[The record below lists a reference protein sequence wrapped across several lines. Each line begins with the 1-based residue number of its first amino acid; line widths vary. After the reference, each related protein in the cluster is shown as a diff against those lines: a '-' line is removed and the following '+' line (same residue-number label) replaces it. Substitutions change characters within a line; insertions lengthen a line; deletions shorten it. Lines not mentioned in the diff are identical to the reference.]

1 MINAKTYQVSFE
13 VEGPMAIFTRPD
25 SGATFVSY
33 PAPTFSALR
42 GMFDCVAWLKTAY
55 IRPTKVEICR
65 PIQFQRY
72 ATNYGGALRKAE
84 QARTGSSYQLFATV
98 LVDVC
103 YRVHGEARG
112 RDDAPEETNHLH
124 YLQEKFNRRLK
135 QGRLYR
141 TPCLGWSEFTPSYF
155 GPLREGT
162 KCLDDLQIEIPS
174 MLHSVFDRESRGAIA
189 PQFRQNLRV
198 ESGVLHFAQ

>member
-1 MINAKTYQVSFE
+1 MSEPYLVSFE
-13 VEGPMAIFTRPD
+13 IAGPMAIFTRPD

-33 PAPTFSALR
+33 PAPTFSSLR

-55 IRPTKVEICR
+55 IRPRSVEICR

-72 ATNYGGALRKAE
+72 ATNYGGPLRKAE
-84 QARTGSSYQLFATV
+84 QIRTGSSYQLFATI

-103 YRVHGEARG
+103 YRVHGQVRAREASSG
-112 RDDAPEETNHLH
+112 VHNHLH
-124 YLQEKFNRRLK
+124 YLQEKFERRLK

-155 GPLREGT
+155 GPLRDST
-162 KCLDDLQIEIPS
+162 KREASINDEIPS
-174 MLHSVFDRESRGAIA
+174 MLHSVFNAESRGHIG
-189 PQFRQNLRV
+189 PWFRQNV
-198 ESGVLHFAQ
+198 KIENGVLSFAE